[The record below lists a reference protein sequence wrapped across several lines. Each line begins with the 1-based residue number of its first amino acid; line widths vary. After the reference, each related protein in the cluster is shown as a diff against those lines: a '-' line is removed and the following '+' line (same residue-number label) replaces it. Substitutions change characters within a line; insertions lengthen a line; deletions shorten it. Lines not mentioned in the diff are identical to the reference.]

1 MAIRNHRKNVP
12 KQTLR
17 KKSDRKPPEPIK
29 PKKPLITPPVSEQS
43 QSQESDNKTTK
54 NYQEEKISQ
63 KTVSP
68 EVPHVLNKKPPKEE
82 FEEDTTIKKDKL
94 KRDKL
99 KKDRLEKDEFSNK
112 TNYLNIISEESELES
127 ELESA
132 PEITTK
138 DISEKKPTFSPLA
151 RKKKDPRHR
160 KKEKHVFNPRKKEIA
175 ITSALN
181 AVQLASVIGKKVKEI
196 SKVLKQLNQKEDKDY
211 LIEPEAA
218 QLIAEELGVKLVLKK
233 TQSVTDLL
241 AQKDA
246 QENLQTRPPVVT
258 IMGHVDHGKTS
269 LLDCIRNSNIAIK
282 EKGNITQH
290 IGAYNVKSTN
300 SNITFLDTPGHE
312 AFSAMRARGSNITD
326 IVILVIA
333 VDDGIKPQ
341 TIEAIQHAQAA
352 KIAIIVA
359 ITKCDKPESNPKK
372 IMEDLMQYNLIA
384 EEYGGN
390 ITMLPISS
398 QTKEGINELLELIML
413 HASNMDLKANF
424 AAPAKGTVIESK
436 VDKNKGNLISLLV
449 QSGTL
454 KIGDYIL
461 VGKHHGK
468 VRTLNDENNQKIKL
482 VTPSLPVEMMGLPQI
497 APAGTSFQ
505 VIDEKLAKTVAEKIV
520 FNEQQ
525 ETMQK
530 TAASEED
537 FFQNQTEVKEL
548 ILLLKVDVYG
558 SIEAVQH
565 LIEKVKNEQVQTKI
579 ILSGV
584 GAINLSDVN
593 LAITTN
599 ATILG
604 FNVRAENAAKKLA
617 NSEKVIIQT
626 FDVIYELLDS
636 IKTML
641 SGMLTP
647 IIKETLQGQ
656 AKVLETFYVKK
667 VGQIAGCQVENGKM
681 VKDSLLKIIRDNV
694 VIHQNKLTSLKSF
707 KNDAKVV
714 EEGNE
719 CGLSIQGYKNFKAG
733 DIVECYQQTQTQVE
747 L

>member
-1 MAIRNHRKNVP
+1 MH
-12 KQTLR
+12 
-17 KKSDRKPPEPIK
+17 
-29 PKKPLITPPVSEQS
+29 
-43 QSQESDNKTTK
+43 KT
-54 NYQEEKISQ
+54 
-63 KTVSP
+63 
-68 EVPHVLNKKPPKEE
+68 
-82 FEEDTTIKKDKL
+82 
-94 KRDKL
+94 
-99 KKDRLEKDEFSNK
+99 
-112 TNYLNIISEESELES
+112 
-127 ELESA
+127 
-132 PEITTK
+132 
-138 DISEKKPTFSPLA
+138 
-151 RKKKDPRHR
+151 
-160 KKEKHVFNPRKKEIA
+160 FN
-175 ITSALN
+175 
-181 AVQLASVIGKKVKEI
+181 
-196 SKVLKQLNQKEDKDY
+196 
-211 LIEPEAA
+211 
-218 QLIAEELGVKLVLKK
+218 
-233 TQSVTDLL
+233 
-241 AQKDA
+241 
-246 QENLQTRPPVVT
+246 
-258 IMGHVDHGKTS
+258 
-269 LLDCIRNSNIAIK
+269 
-282 EKGNITQH
+282 
-290 IGAYNVKSTN
+290 
-300 SNITFLDTPGHE
+300 
-312 AFSAMRARGSNITD
+312 
-326 IVILVIA
+326 
-333 VDDGIKPQ
+333 
-341 TIEAIQHAQAA
+341 
-352 KIAIIVA
+352 
-359 ITKCDKPESNPKK
+359 
-372 IMEDLMQYNLIA
+372 
-384 EEYGGN
+384 
-390 ITMLPISS
+390 
-398 QTKEGINELLELIML
+398 
-413 HASNMDLKANF
+413 
-424 AAPAKGTVIESK
+424 
-436 VDKNKGNLISLLV
+436 
-449 QSGTL
+449 
-454 KIGDYIL
+454 
-461 VGKHHGK
+461 
-468 VRTLNDENNQKIKL
+468 
-482 VTPSLPVEMMGLPQI
+482 
-497 APAGTSFQ
+497 
-505 VIDEKLAKTVAEKIV
+505 
-520 FNEQQ
+520 
-525 ETMQK
+525 
-530 TAASEED
+530 EED